1 MQRKYIF
8 IILFLFSS
16 FIFAQ
21 NEKPKISDV
30 DIFIIDSYVT
40 PEEPYKAKITFFTS
54 DSATSLLKFEN
65 GLRFDVSN
73 KPADEHKFVISL
85 DSLDADSTV
94 LSYRVVISDRSGKTK
109 VSEIYDLYL
118 PEEFELKMK
127 DQSGFMNVCLGGIL
141 FLMPFP
147 VYVNSSGSGYFS
159 LTKEFPVISFYGHGY
174 NYPAGY
180 ISLEYSYIF
189 NAENRNY
196 LRLGYK
202 QIFQTGFIKYI
213 SPGVNVTTN
222 FKGFNGISPEVSFGL
237 FDFYDAF
244 TFYVRYRYNFEPGSD
259 FEDFHEISIGLFTSS
274 FSFNL

>member
-1 MQRKYIF
+1 MCKKNIY
-8 IILFLFSS
+8 IILFLFSN
-16 FIFAQ
+16 FILAQ
-21 NEKPKISDV
+21 NEKAKISDV

-54 DSATSLLKFEN
+54 DSVTSLLRFEN
-65 GLRFDVSN
+65 GLKFNVSVE
-73 KPADEHKFVISL
+73 PSDEHKFVISL
-85 DSLDADSTV
+85 DSLEADSTV
-94 LSYRVVISDRSGKTK
+94 VSYRVIIYDQSGQKK
-109 VSEIYDLYL
+109 ESELYDLYL

-127 DQSGFMNVCLGGIL
+127 DQNGFMNVCLGGIF
-141 FLMPFP
+141 FLIPFP

-189 NAENRNY
+189 DAENRNY

-202 QIFQTGFIKYI
+202 QILQTGFIKYI
-213 SPGVNVTTN
+213 SPGLNVTTN

-237 FDFYDAF
+237 FDLYDAF
-244 TFYVRYRYNFEPGSD
+244 TFYLRYRYNFKPGSN
-259 FEDFHEISIGLFTSS
+259 FEDFHEISLGLYTSS

>member
-1 MQRKYIF
+1 MRGKYIF
-8 IILFLFSS
+8 IILFFFAN

-21 NEKPKISDV
+21 NEANKISDV

-54 DSATSLLKFEN
+54 DSVTSFLQFEN
-65 GLRFDVSN
+65 GLRFNVSD
-73 KPADEHKFVISL
+73 KPKDEHKFVISL
-85 DSLDADSTV
+85 DSLKADSTV
-94 LSYRVVISDRSGKTK
+94 ISYKVIISDLSGGTK
-109 VSEIYDLYL
+109 KSDLYDLYL

-127 DQSGFMNVCLGGIL
+127 NQNGLMNVCLGGMFFI
-141 FLMPFP
+141 MPFP
-147 VYVNSSGSGYFS
+147 VYVNSEGKNYFS

-174 NYPAGY
+174 NYPSGY

-196 LRLGYK
+196 LRIGYK
-202 QIFQTGFIKYI
+202 QIFQIGFIKYV
-213 SPGVNVTTN
+213 SPGLSVTTN
-222 FKGFNGISPEVSFGL
+222 FEGFNGISPEVSFGL

-244 TFYVRYRYNFEPGSD
+244 TFYLRYRYNFKPGD
-259 FEDFHEISIGLFTSS
+259 YFEDFHEISIGLFTSS

>member
-1 MQRKYIF
+1 MYNIYIF
-8 IILFLFSS
+8 IILFLFSN
-16 FIFAQ
+16 FILAQ
-21 NEKPKISDV
+21 NEKTKVSDV

-54 DSATSLLKFEN
+54 DSVVSMLRFEN
-65 GLRFDVSN
+65 GLEFNVSDE
-73 KPADEHKFVISL
+73 PTDEHKFVISL
-85 DSLDADSTV
+85 DSLEADSTV
-94 LSYRVVISDRSGKTK
+94 VSYRVIISDQSGQKK
-109 VSEIYDLYL
+109 ESELYDLYL
-118 PEEFELKMK
+118 PQEFELKMK
-127 DQSGFMNVCLGGIL
+127 DQSAFMNVCLGGIM

-147 VYVNSSGSGYFS
+147 VYVNSSGSEYFS

-196 LRLGYK
+196 LRFGYK
-202 QIFQTGFIKYI
+202 QILQTGFIKYI
-213 SPGVNVTTN
+213 SPGLNVTTN

-244 TFYVRYRYNFEPGSD
+244 TFYLRYRYNFKPGSN
-259 FEDFHEISIGLFTSS
+259 FEDFHEISIGLYTSS